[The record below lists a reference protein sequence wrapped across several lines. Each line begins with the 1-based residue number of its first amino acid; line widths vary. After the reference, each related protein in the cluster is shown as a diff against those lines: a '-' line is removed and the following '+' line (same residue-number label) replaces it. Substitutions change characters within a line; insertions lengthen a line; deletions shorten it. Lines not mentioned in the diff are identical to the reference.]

1 VEFVPCP
8 FNEHRRLRIAR
19 HRTNRARSQPRLE
32 LRAVLED
39 SAAALAVPVRRFAT
53 VGHDAAVFQRAGV
66 PAAMVLVRNAHGSHN
81 PDEAMTLDD
90 FGAGCAVLAAA
101 IARLAAE

>member
-1 VEFVPCP
+1 MSAAPAP
-8 FNEHRRLRIAR
+8 LDGR
-19 HRTNRARSQPRLE
+19 
-32 LRAVLED
+32 LRAVLEE
-39 SAAALAVPVRRFAT
+39 SAESLAIPMRRFAT

-81 PDEAMTLDD
+81 PDEATTLAD

-101 IARLAAE
+101 IARLAEQ